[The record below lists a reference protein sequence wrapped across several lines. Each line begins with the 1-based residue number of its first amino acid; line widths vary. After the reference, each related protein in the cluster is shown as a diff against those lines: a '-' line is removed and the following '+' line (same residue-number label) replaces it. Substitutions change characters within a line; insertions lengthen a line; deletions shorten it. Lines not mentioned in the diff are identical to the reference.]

1 MESMPKGPAAGPEL
15 SGGCVTARHR
25 PDRIP
30 GVTSSSTRTA
40 AVLLAIGALTWLP
53 TRWGVMTTWS
63 GTWLGLDYNA
73 WNQLSLLPLVLLALG
88 AALATRHAPAR
99 SSRVGWAVT
108 ATGLALCA
116 AGVALEFLVG
126 GGLQDGP
133 RDLAVAGWTLYLL
146 GLAVVLVGSVVLAA
160 ALAARDRP
168 AAGAAGFV
176 AVAFLLWPVL
186 LGTGQDALAVADQ
199 LVVALGWLVLAA
211 RLSAVS
217 RRVPAAA

>member
-1 MESMPKGPAAGPEL
+1 MTDPA
-15 SGGCVTARHR
+15 
-25 PDRIP
+25 
-30 GVTSSSTRTA
+30 TRGTRVA
-40 AVLLAIGALTWLP
+40 AVLLAVGALAWLP

-63 GTWLGLDYNA
+63 GAWLGLDYNA

-88 AALATRHAPAR
+88 AARAAGHAPAR
-99 SSRVGWAVT
+99 TSRIGWAVT
-108 ATGLALCA
+108 GTGLVMCA

-126 GGLQDGP
+126 GGLQEGP

-146 GLAVVLVGSVVLAA
+146 GLAVVLVGSLVLTA

-199 LVVALGWLVLAA
+199 LAVALGWLVLAA
-211 RLSAVS
+211 RLPAVS
-217 RRVPAAA
+217 GPVPAAA